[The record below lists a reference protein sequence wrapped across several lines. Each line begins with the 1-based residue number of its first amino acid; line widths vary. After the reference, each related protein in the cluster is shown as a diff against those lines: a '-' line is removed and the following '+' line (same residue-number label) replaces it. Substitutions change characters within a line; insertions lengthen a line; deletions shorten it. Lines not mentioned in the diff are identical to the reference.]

1 MCIYR
6 HSSREPPSR
15 YRWWSGRTA
24 DWCGTDR
31 TGHREHQVSWWLRNG
46 AYPLHF
52 VWESGFIDAL
62 KQILSGRGARDLAD
76 FTIDPAIEFLARPL
90 GSRMWTAMKTSADL
104 ASQPGGGARYVAQR
118 LAAFGAADPGQV
130 SLHAVGH
137 SAGAIFHSHFLPAA
151 HAEGAP
157 GFDSLQLLAPAL
169 RVDGFTSRLRP
180 MLGAGIDRLVMY
192 TMNKQAE
199 RDDNCVQ
206 IYRKSL
212 LYLVSRAFEP
222 ESEAPILGLEQS
234 VRADP
239 GWSRVRSQAGRA
251 RSGERHLLPTTGN
264 PSPDSRISATSHGDF
279 DNDTDTMNSV
289 ARRIFG
295 RDDIVEFPAGSRS
308 AARELGGTIATP
320 FGGVSGGFAP
330 PQAQIGG
337 AQTGSGQ
344 DCPPV
349 YPPARAGHCASAS
362 MPTPHR
368 TRSAAVSPTCRPGQ
382 RSWRTWV
389 SR

>member
-1 MCIYR
+1 MTTD
-6 HSSREPPSR
+6 P
-15 YRWWSGRTA
+15 A
-24 DWCGTDR
+24 DVDAIFDVHLPAFIARAAKPVPLVVWAHGGLVSEQ
-31 TGHREHQVSWWLRNG
+31 TGLAIANHQVPWWLRNG

-62 KQILSGRGARDLAD
+62 KQILAGRGARDLAD

-118 LAAFGAADPGQV
+118 LAAFGAANPGQV

-222 ESEAPILGLEQS
+222 ESESPILGLEQS

-239 GWSRVRSQAGRA
+239 SLVDVFGLKPGVPGRA
-251 RSGERHLLPTTGN
+251 TVIWSPTSGNQPPE
-264 PSPDSRISATSHGDF
+264 S
-279 DNDTDTMNSV
+279 
-289 ARRIFG
+289 
-295 RDDIVEFPAGSRS
+295 
-308 AARELGGTIATP
+308 RELGHLARRLRQRRGHHEQRRPAD
-320 FGGVSGGFAP
+320 SG
-330 PQAQIGG
+330 
-337 AQTGSGQ
+337 S
-344 DCPPV
+344 
-349 YPPARAGHCASAS
+349 
-362 MPTPHR
+362 
-368 TRSAAVSPTCRPGQ
+368 
-382 RSWRTWV
+382 
-389 SR
+389 